1 MICLKDGSITVSSKQ
16 LILGS
21 GSPRRRELLAVLG
34 LHPADVRAPD
44 VDETPRKG
52 ELPRSYC
59 NRITASKA
67 EALPAAADEVI
78 LCADTTVALG
88 RRIMGKPADRDEARA
103 FLQKLSGR
111 RHKVITA
118 VAVKT
123 TERIWQKD
131 VVSTVQMKRLSP
143 QELEGYLATDLRAP
157 SSLGF
162 PAPTL
167 RSWACPC
174 HRPCIYCRP
183 QGSIFGGNYEGQASC
198 SGPHWQ
204 DQGRGAFGRWV
215 RAGRSGRRS

>member
-1 MICLKDGSITVSSKQ
+1 MICLKDGLITASSKQ

-44 VDETPRKG
+44 VDETPQKG

-59 NRITASKA
+59 NRITAAKA
-67 EALPAAADEVI
+67 AALPVDTDEVI

-88 RRIMGKPADRDEARA
+88 RRIMGKPSDQDEAQA
-103 FLQKLSGR
+103 FLQNLSGR

-123 TERIWQKD
+123 AERIWQKD

-143 QELEGYLATDLRAP
+143 QELEGYLATGDWQGKA
-157 SSLGF
+157 GAYGIQG
-162 PAPTL
+162 PA
-167 RSWACPC
+167 
-174 HRPCIYCRP
+174 
-183 QGSIFGGNYEGQASC
+183 
-198 SGPHWQ
+198 
-204 DQGRGAFGRWV
+204 GAFISWISGSYPAIMGLPLPETAHLLQA
-215 RAGRSGRRS
+215 AGLNIWGQL

>member
-1 MICLKDGSITVSSKQ
+1 MICLKDGSITASSKQ

-34 LHPADVRAPD
+34 LHPTDVRAPD
-44 VDETPRKG
+44 VDETPQKG

-59 NRITASKA
+59 NRITAAKA
-67 EALPAAADEVI
+67 AALPADTDEII

-88 RRIMGKPADRDEARA
+88 RRIMGKPSNQDEAQA

-123 TERIWQKD
+123 AERIWQKD

-143 QELEGYLATDLRAP
+143 QELEGYLATGDWQGKA
-157 SSLGF
+157 GAYGIQG
-162 PAPTL
+162 PAGALIPWI
-167 RSWACPC
+167 S
-174 HRPCIYCRP
+174 
-183 QGSIFGGNYEGQASC
+183 GSYPAIMGLPLLETAHLLQAAGLNIWGQL
-198 SGPHWQ
+198 
-204 DQGRGAFGRWV
+204 
-215 RAGRSGRRS
+215 

>member
-34 LHPADVRAPD
+34 LRPADLRAPD
-44 VDETPRKG
+44 VDETPLKG

-59 NRITASKA
+59 NRITAAKA
-67 EALPAAADEVI
+67 AALPAAANEVI

-123 TERIWQKD
+123 SERIWQKD

-143 QELEGYLATDLRAP
+143 QELDGYLSTGDWQGKAGAY
-157 SSLGF
+157 GIQG
-162 PAPTL
+162 PA
-167 RSWACPC
+167 
-174 HRPCIYCRP
+174 
-183 QGSIFGGNYEGQASC
+183 
-198 SGPHWQ
+198 
-204 DQGRGAFGRWV
+204 GAFIPWISGSYPAV
-215 RAGRSGRRS
+215 MGLPLLETAHLLQAAGINIWGQT

>member
-1 MICLKDGSITVSSKQ
+1 MICLKDGSITASSKQ

-44 VDETPRKG
+44 VDETPLKG

-59 NRITASKA
+59 NRITAAKA
-67 EALPAAADEVI
+67 AALPADADEVI

-88 RRIMGKPADRDEARA
+88 RRIMGKPSDKDEARV

-118 VAVKT
+118 LAVKT
-123 TERIWQKD
+123 AERIWQKD

-143 QELEGYLATDLRAP
+143 QELEGYLATGDWQGKA
-157 SSLGF
+157 GAYGIQG
-162 PAPTL
+162 PA
-167 RSWACPC
+167 
-174 HRPCIYCRP
+174 
-183 QGSIFGGNYEGQASC
+183 
-198 SGPHWQ
+198 
-204 DQGRGAFGRWV
+204 GAFIPWISGSYPAIMGLPLTETAHFLQA
-215 RAGRSGRRS
+215 AGLDIWRPS

>member
-1 MICLKDGSITVSSKQ
+1 MICLKDGSITASSKQ

-44 VDETPRKG
+44 VDETPQKG

-59 NRITASKA
+59 NRITAAKA
-67 EALPAAADEVI
+67 AALPVDTDEVI

-88 RRIMGKPADRDEARA
+88 RRIMGKPSDQDEARA
-103 FLQKLSGR
+103 FLQRLSGR

-123 TERIWQKD
+123 AERIWQKD

-143 QELEGYLATDLRAP
+143 QELEGYLATGDWQGKA
-157 SSLGF
+157 GAYGIQG
-162 PAPTL
+162 PA
-167 RSWACPC
+167 
-174 HRPCIYCRP
+174 
-183 QGSIFGGNYEGQASC
+183 
-198 SGPHWQ
+198 
-204 DQGRGAFGRWV
+204 GAFISWISGSYPAIMGLPLPETAHLLQA
-215 RAGRSGRRS
+215 AGLNIWGQL

>member
-1 MICLKDGSITVSSKQ
+1 MICLKDGSITASSKQ

-44 VDETPRKG
+44 VDETPQKG

-59 NRITASKA
+59 NRITAAK
-67 EALPAAADEVI
+67 AAALRADADEII

-88 RRIMGKPADRDEARA
+88 RRIMGKPSDQYEAQA

-123 TERIWQKD
+123 AERIWQKD
-131 VVSTVQMKRLSP
+131 VDSTVQMKRLSQ
-143 QELEGYLATDLRAP
+143 QELEGYLATGDWQGKA
-157 SSLGF
+157 GAYGIQG
-162 PAPTL
+162 PA
-167 RSWACPC
+167 
-174 HRPCIYCRP
+174 
-183 QGSIFGGNYEGQASC
+183 
-198 SGPHWQ
+198 
-204 DQGRGAFGRWV
+204 GAFISWISGSYPAIIGLPLPETAHLLQA
-215 RAGRSGRRS
+215 AGLNIWGQL

>member
-34 LHPADVRAPD
+34 LRPADLRAPD
-44 VDETPRKG
+44 VDETPLKG

-59 NRITASKA
+59 NRITAAKA
-67 EALPAAADEVI
+67 AALPAAANEVI

-88 RRIMGKPADRDEARA
+88 RRIMGKPADRVEARV

-123 TERIWQKD
+123 TECIWQKD

-143 QELEGYLATDLRAP
+143 QELEGYLSTGDWQGKAGAY
-157 SSLGF
+157 GIQG
-162 PAPTL
+162 PA
-167 RSWACPC
+167 
-174 HRPCIYCRP
+174 
-183 QGSIFGGNYEGQASC
+183 
-198 SGPHWQ
+198 
-204 DQGRGAFGRWV
+204 GAFIPWISGSYSAIMGLPLPETAHLLQA
-215 RAGRSGRRS
+215 AGLNIWGQS

>member
-34 LHPADVRAPD
+34 IRPADVRAPD
-44 VDETPRKG
+44 VDETPLKG

-59 NRITASKA
+59 NRITGAKA
-67 EALPAAADEVI
+67 AALPAAANEII

-123 TERIWQKD
+123 SERIWQKD

-143 QELEGYLATDLRAP
+143 QELEGYLSTGDWQGKAGAY
-157 SSLGF
+157 GIQG
-162 PAPTL
+162 PA
-167 RSWACPC
+167 
-174 HRPCIYCRP
+174 
-183 QGSIFGGNYEGQASC
+183 
-198 SGPHWQ
+198 
-204 DQGRGAFGRWV
+204 GAFIPWISGSYPAV
-215 RAGRSGRRS
+215 MGLPLLETAHLLQAAGINIWGQT

>member
-1 MICLKDGSITVSSKQ
+1 M
-16 LILGS
+16 
-21 GSPRRRELLAVLG
+21 LAVLG

-67 EALPAAADEVI
+67 EALPAAADEII

-88 RRIMGKPADRDEARA
+88 RRIMGKPADKEEARA

-123 TERIWQKD
+123 AELMWQKD
-131 VVSTVQMKRLSP
+131 VVSTVQMKRLSS
-143 QELEGYLATDLRAP
+143 QELESYLATGDWQGKA
-157 SSLGF
+157 GAYAIQG
-162 PAPTL
+162 PAGAL
-167 RSWACPC
+167 IAWIS
-174 HRPCIYCRP
+174 
-183 QGSIFGGNYEGQASC
+183 GSYPAIMGLPLPETAQLLQA
-198 SGPHWQ
+198 
-204 DQGRGAFGRWV
+204 
-215 RAGRSGRRS
+215 AGLPIWETS

>member
-1 MICLKDGSITVSSKQ
+1 MICLKDGSITASSKK

-44 VDETPRKG
+44 VDETPQKG

-59 NRITASKA
+59 NRITAAKA
-67 EALPAAADEVI
+67 AALPADADEII

-88 RRIMGKPADRDEARA
+88 RRIMGKPSDQDEAQA
-103 FLQKLSGR
+103 FLQRLSGR

-123 TERIWQKD
+123 AERIWQKD

-143 QELEGYLATDLRAP
+143 QELEGYLATGDWQGKA
-157 SSLGF
+157 GAYGIQG
-162 PAPTL
+162 PA
-167 RSWACPC
+167 
-174 HRPCIYCRP
+174 
-183 QGSIFGGNYEGQASC
+183 
-198 SGPHWQ
+198 
-204 DQGRGAFGRWV
+204 GAFISWISGSYPAIMGLPLPETAHLLQA
-215 RAGRSGRRS
+215 AGLNVWGQL

>member
-1 MICLKDGSITVSSKQ
+1 MICLKDGSITASSKQ

-44 VDETPRKG
+44 VDETPQKG

-59 NRITASKA
+59 NRITAAKA
-67 EALPAAADEVI
+67 AALPADADEII

-88 RRIMGKPADRDEARA
+88 RRIMGKPSDQDEAQA
-103 FLQKLSGR
+103 FLQRLSGR

-123 TERIWQKD
+123 AERIWQKD

-143 QELEGYLATDLRAP
+143 QELEGYLATGDWQGKA
-157 SSLGF
+157 GAYGIQG
-162 PAPTL
+162 PA
-167 RSWACPC
+167 
-174 HRPCIYCRP
+174 
-183 QGSIFGGNYEGQASC
+183 
-198 SGPHWQ
+198 
-204 DQGRGAFGRWV
+204 GAFISWISGSYPAIMGLPLPETAHLLQA
-215 RAGRSGRRS
+215 AGLNVWGQL